1 MEARIMR
8 YALQVDDH
16 NLLIQGVQF
25 DTPENYAIMKDSLGS
40 SMYEGLEPTT
50 EMIELLRDVQ
60 VRKKNKADIL
70 TFVLGKTS

>member
-1 MEARIMR
+1 MR

-16 NLLIQGVQF
+16 NLLIQGVKF
-25 DTPENYAIMKDSLGS
+25 DTPENYTIMKDSLGS

-60 VRKKNKADIL
+60 VGSKNKSDIL
-70 TFVLGKTS
+70 SFVLGKTS

>member
-1 MEARIMR
+1 MR
-8 YALQVDDH
+8 YALQVDDQ

-25 DTPENYAIMKDSLGS
+25 DTPESYANMKNSIGS

-60 VRKKNKADIL
+60 AGKKSKDDIL
-70 TFVLGKTS
+70 LFVLGQTS